1 MESRLNYVP
10 DEQQVAHIV
19 RKSMGESVLTV
30 DRFSTGACHFV
41 YDVTTES
48 HQTLVVR
55 IAKSENKE
63 LLTGAMYWH
72 RLLKP
77 KGVPLPNIL
86 YSDIEA
92 VTSPFPYMIMER
104 LAGEDLGIVYPQLSK
119 DEKKVLA
126 GEVSRIQGIAGTLP
140 LGKGYGFVGSYEG
153 GSFLKAWVD
162 VLYSSLAR
170 SRKRIQAA
178 GVVDARHVDQV
189 AGRIPK
195 YESYFSQVKPKSFLD
210 DTTTRNVIVSDGK
223 LSGIVDVDF
232 VCFGDNLFPI
242 ALTRMSLLNA
252 GFDVDYIDFWC
263 DAADVTEEQREVLQF
278 YTALFCV
285 DFMGELGQ
293 TFNKE
298 SAQAVKAE
306 DVQRLSGILEVL
318 LNQI

>member
-1 MESRLNYVP
+1 MESQLNYLP
-10 DEQQVAHIV
+10 DKQQVAHIV
-19 RKSMGESVLTV
+19 QKSMGESVLTV

-48 HQTLVVR
+48 HQTFVVR

-63 LLTGAMYWH
+63 FLTGAMYWH
-72 RLLKP
+72 KLLKP

-92 VTSPFPYMIMER
+92 VTSPFPYMIIER
-104 LAGEDLGIVYPQLSK
+104 LAGQDLGIVYPQLSK

-126 GEVSRIQGIAGTLP
+126 GEVSRIQETAGTLP
-140 LGKGYGFVGSYEG
+140 FGKGFGFVGSYES
-153 GSFLKAWVD
+153 GSFLKAWID

-170 SRKRIQAA
+170 SRKRIQAIGA
-178 GVVDARHVDQV
+178 VDSRHVDRV
-189 AGRIPK
+189 AEKIAK
-195 YESYFSQVKPKSFLD
+195 YGGYFSQVKPKCFLD
-210 DTTTRNVIVSDGK
+210 DTTTRNVIVHNGK

-232 VCFGDNLFPI
+232 ACFGDNLFPI
-242 ALTRMSLLNA
+242 ALTRMSLLNT
-252 GFDVDYIDFWC
+252 GFDLDYIDFWC
-263 DAADVTEEQREVLQF
+263 DVADVTEEQRDVLQF

-298 SAQAVKAE
+298 SSQSVKAE
-306 DVQRLSGILEVL
+306 DIQRLSNILDVL
-318 LNQI
+318 LNQV